1 MGSRLPTFAMLTA
14 GQEAKTDQEQAA
26 EPYSEIHDE
35 IAKESIFF
43 EEILQL
49 SVIISNKPQ
58 ISQ

>member
-1 MGSRLPTFAMLTA
+1 MLTA